1 MHIPF
6 HNPRHNLSIS
16 SPATLIMQPKL
27 TINCDYLIIFSP
39 VHARR
44 AVAKST
50 APFPCPSSHPHFACL
65 SVGRPSVGP
74 SVFSVWNCQH
84 ARDYQL
90 SVECHANG
98 TCRQLKCW
106 TNLTAVEKKYMPH
119 AAHSIN
125 VRVYSA
131 CSIHGVCAM
140 HGEMKQK
147 KCEIAIEI
155 KMQRTNAKKMKTS
168 GEKNDWI

>member
-16 SPATLIMQPKL
+16 SPAPLIMQPKL

-106 TNLTAVEKKYMPH
+106 TNLTAVEKYMPH
-119 AAHSIN
+119 AAHNIN
-125 VRVYSA
+125 VRYIPHAAYTAYVQ
-131 CSIHGVCAM
+131 CTV
-140 HGEMKQK
+140 KWNRRNVKLQLK
-147 KCEIAIEI
+147 
-155 KMQRTNAKKMKTS
+155 
-168 GEKNDWI
+168 